1 MVANDTGSAAAPQGA
16 GGPVDL
22 DVAFDPMPGAVLHD
36 RLRAL
41 RDEHGSVAPITF
53 YGMPAFAILG
63 YDELRAFFA
72 AQEEFPGGEVYRHQV
87 EGSVGRTFISM
98 DGPDHD
104 TYRQLVTPAFRSR
117 AATRFVDRELTPL
130 AHDLLDA
137 LVPRG
142 GGDLVAEFT
151 DRLPFWAIS
160 RKLGLPDGYEDRQR
174 GWAHALLS
182 QPSDP
187 HGADVAAAELTELIA
202 PVVAARRREPGDD
215 VISQL
220 VTGEYHGVSLTDD
233 EVQSHVRLL
242 FAVGATTTAD
252 ALSNLLW
259 ALLHRPDVLARVTAE
274 PDLRPAAVREILR
287 WEPPVPL
294 LPRMALHGGVVGGVE
309 LPPGAMV
316 LGGIAAANR
325 EPERFERPDDFDLDR
340 PESEVLTFGF
350 GTKFCPG
357 SHLARRQMLAAL
369 EVVLDRLPGLRL
381 ADDDPGAEPVG
392 ANLRSV
398 PTLNC
403 AWEA

>member
-1 MVANDTGSAAAPQGA
+1 MVAKPSSTFDGLD
-16 GGPVDL
+16 PVDVDFAL
-22 DVAFDPMPGAVLHD
+22 DPMAGPVLHD
-36 RLRAL
+36 RLRRL
-41 RDEHGSVAPITF
+41 RQQHGPVAPITF
-53 YGMPAFAILG
+53 YGMPAFAILS
-63 YDELRAFFA
+63 YDALRAFFA

-87 EGSVGRTFISM
+87 EASVGRTFISM
-98 DGPDHD
+98 DGTDHD

-130 AHDLLDA
+130 AHELLDELA
-137 LVPRG
+137 ERG
-142 GGDLVAEFT
+142 GGDLVADFT

-160 RKLGLPDGYEDRQR
+160 RKLGLPDGHEDRQR

-187 HGADVAAAELTELIA
+187 DGADVAAAELTEVIG
-202 PVVAARRREPGDD
+202 PVVAERRRHPGDD

-220 VTGEYHGVSLTDD
+220 VTGEYHGVRLTDE

-259 ALLHRPDVLARVTAE
+259 TLLHRPAELDRVTADAE
-274 PDLRPAAVREILR
+274 LRPAAVRELLR
-287 WEPPVPL
+287 WEPPVPM
-294 LPRMALHGGVVGGVE
+294 LPRMALHGGTVAGVE

-325 EPERFERPDDFDLDR
+325 DPERFDEPDAFDLDR
-340 PESEVLTFGF
+340 PDGDVLTFGF

-369 EVVLDRLPGLRL
+369 DVVLDRLPGLRL
-381 ADDDPGAEPVG
+381 AEDDPGAEPQG
-392 ANLRSV
+392 TNLRSV
-398 PTLNC
+398 PTLC
-403 AWEA
+403 CTWTHA